1 MILYIWVK
9 SKAFKQCLF
18 CFWFCPPETIVHQK
32 NACLPLNSHHSRLNG
47 FVENQL
53 HLPIICCRDSL
64 GQQRVIRVLEMR
76 IMISGPAPRSTVC
89 ILIMQRPKISTT
101 YFLQQFSPNSEPGNV
116 WLHISTSNTLMW
128 FVTFFMC
135 IEYNVVL
142 SFLSVQGKHSVN
154 LAEKNN
160 KDNDTNYEKKGDHR
174 SNGNLGWRLIVV
186 IQQDQVTRRL
196 LFTPTTLRKQLFSC
210 QQR

>member
-101 YFLQQFSPNSEPGNV
+101 YFLQQCSPNSEPGNV
-116 WLHISTSNTLMW
+116 WLHISTSNTLCYFFHVYW
-128 FVTFFMC
+128 VQCCTFFSEC
-135 IEYNVVL
+135 
-142 SFLSVQGKHSVN
+142 SRKTFSKSGR
-154 LAEKNN
+154 
-160 KDNDTNYEKKGDHR
+160 KKITR
-174 SNGNLGWRLIVV
+174 TMIQIMRRKV
-186 IQQDQVTRRL
+186 IIDQMETWGGSWL
-196 LFTPTTLRKQLFSC
+196 LL
-210 QQR
+210 